1 MHLVIGATATIAI
14 LNIAIIFGTDVLAAI
29 VLRPVYAGVDD
40 RTLVQVVG
48 RGHYYGDK
56 RLPIVGILG
65 VVLTV
70 VTAALSFVWGTVL
83 TGTLATL
90 ALVLLLVWLMLF
102 ARISA
107 PINKTLTAAAFS
119 DDVPAEA
126 RTLQDRWE
134 SIIVLRVE
142 LQGLAVLLL
151 CATIVLV

>member
-1 MHLVIGATATIAI
+1 MTARWPPSSTIWTSTA
-14 LNIAIIFGTDVLAAI
+14 
-29 VLRPVYAGVDD
+29 RQPVCA
-40 RTLVQVVG
+40 
-48 RGHYYGDK
+48 
-56 RLPIVGILG
+56 

-134 SIIVLRVE
+134 SIIVLRAV